1 MDEKGKN
8 WQADKMQIKNLRIE
22 NYKLFQNL
30 ELVFDGRRT
39 ILFGINGSGKSA
51 VLSAITQLFR
61 VFLKQMNPAQSKA
74 FESLQDEMIHID
86 GDRLEIQATVALE
99 EEYLLSRFYR
109 RTVKNTRTSEATYPK
124 ADYAKFRENFRKL
137 YLADEL
143 SGMPVFVCYGTN
155 RAVPDIPDRIRT
167 THQYDQLSA
176 LERAAD
182 PKTDFRAFFE
192 WFMDREADEILR
204 MKDAEDYEYTDPAL
218 QCVRK
223 AIESVMGDV
232 KGLRVKRSPVRMVV
246 DKGGR
251 EIRVDLLSEGEKC
264 TLAMIGDL
272 ARRLILANP
281 AMENPLEGKGI
292 VLIDEI
298 ELHMHP
304 SWQRRILSILKEVF
318 PNIQFIVTTH
328 SPQVLGEADESFKI
342 ISLSLDMDENGVGID
357 QIERMDG
364 FDSNMIAGV
373 FIRHSRMLKNDED
386 HA

>member
-1 MDEKGKN
+1 
-8 WQADKMQIKNLRIE
+8 MQIKNLRIE

-74 FESLQDEMIHID
+74 FESLQDEMIHIG

-99 EEYLLSRFYR
+99 EEYLLSRFYK

-176 LERAAD
+176 LERAAE
-182 PKTDFRAFFE
+182 PKTDF
-192 WFMDREADEILR
+192 
-204 MKDAEDYEYTDPAL
+204 
-218 QCVRK
+218 
-223 AIESVMGDV
+223 G
-232 KGLRVKRSPVRMVV
+232 
-246 DKGGR
+246 
-251 EIRVDLLSEGEKC
+251 
-264 TLAMIGDL
+264 
-272 ARRLILANP
+272 
-281 AMENPLEGKGI
+281 
-292 VLIDEI
+292 
-298 ELHMHP
+298 
-304 SWQRRILSILKEVF
+304 
-318 PNIQFIVTTH
+318 
-328 SPQVLGEADESFKI
+328 
-342 ISLSLDMDENGVGID
+342 LSLNGLWTGK
-357 QIERMDG
+357 RMR
-364 FDSNMIAGV
+364 FC
-373 FIRHSRMLKNDED
+373 E
-386 HA
+386 

>member
-1 MDEKGKN
+1 
-8 WQADKMQIKNLRIE
+8 MQIKNLRIE

-272 ARRLILANP
+272 AICGTRGWNCPGTEGFGEHDQKIYARELLRLRASLEDGKKRGAKEIIGVLHYPPTNDKHQVSGFTELMSEYGVKTCVYGHLHGKEKFRRGIKGVLNGVEYKLVSLDYLDARPLRLI
-281 AMENPLEGKGI
+281 
-292 VLIDEI
+292 
-298 ELHMHP
+298 
-304 SWQRRILSILKEVF
+304 
-318 PNIQFIVTTH
+318 
-328 SPQVLGEADESFKI
+328 
-342 ISLSLDMDENGVGID
+342 
-357 QIERMDG
+357 
-364 FDSNMIAGV
+364 
-373 FIRHSRMLKNDED
+373 
-386 HA
+386 